1 MSELKPRT
9 LTPEQI
15 EELKTTHKLF
25 HFTVGDKQAWFRN
38 PTIKVLTAAQA
49 QKDSAQYY
57 LTLARNCFVAGD
69 PEVIEEEDYFIA
81 LMKRLDELTNYFSV
95 EVKKL

>member
-1 MSELKPRT
+1 MVEEKPKTLSENQIAELK
-9 LTPEQI
+9 E
-15 EELKTTHKLF
+15 KHKLF
-25 HFTVGDKQAWFRN
+25 HFIVGDKQAWFRN
-38 PTIKVLTAAQA
+38 PSIKVLTAAQA

-57 LTLARNCFVAGD
+57 YTLARNCFIAGD
-69 PEVIEEEDYFIA
+69 QEVIENEDYFIV